1 MSKFQAPC
9 ERQRIKT
16 LKEKAI
22 DLNLSLSVAVC
33 KNTFLL
39 VQGIYMYNM
48 LINNMMTNMNWLIES
63 ESKLLCELIW
73 KFRKGNPDNTSK

>member
-16 LKEKAI
+16 LKEKPI

-63 ESKLLCELIW
+63 ELKHIAMWAYLEIPKRDS
-73 KFRKGNPDNTSK
+73 R

>member
-9 ERQRIKT
+9 KRQRIKT
-16 LKEKAI
+16 LTEKAI

-33 KNTFLL
+33 KNTFLF

-63 ESKLLCELIW
+63 ESKLLCKLI
-73 KFRKGNPDNTSK
+73 

>member
-16 LKEKAI
+16 LTEKAI

-33 KNTFLL
+33 KNTFLF

-63 ESKLLCELIW
+63 ESKLLCKLI
-73 KFRKGNPDNTSK
+73 

>member
-9 ERQRIKT
+9 ETQRIKT
-16 LKEKAI
+16 LKQKPI

-63 ESKLLCELIW
+63 ESTLLCELI
-73 KFRKGNPDNTSK
+73 

>member
-9 ERQRIKT
+9 ERKRIKT

-33 KNTFLL
+33 KNTFLF
-39 VQGIYMYNM
+39 VQGMYMYNM
-48 LINNMMTNMNWLIES
+48 LINNMMTNLNWLIES
-63 ESKLLCELIW
+63 ESKLLCKLI
-73 KFRKGNPDNTSK
+73 